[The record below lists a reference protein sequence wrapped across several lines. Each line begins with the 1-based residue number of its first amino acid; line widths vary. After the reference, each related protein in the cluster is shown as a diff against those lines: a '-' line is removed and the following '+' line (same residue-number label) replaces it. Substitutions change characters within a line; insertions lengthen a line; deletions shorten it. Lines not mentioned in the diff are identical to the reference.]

1 MKDRYFRLS
10 DNFREIIS
18 KVIEDKKIDT
28 MTLIP
33 TGWTNIVYEVKTD
46 DGSYFFRF
54 PRDEFWSRTIVK
66 DYEFTQYI
74 YGKTNFNTIK
84 LELFYDNERP
94 FSMHKKIEGTPL
106 AEKMNELNEEQI
118 TCISNEIAQ
127 FMNEIHNLD
136 YSKSKIFKTNN
147 IGLKL
152 KDFLDE
158 LLSFHITEEN
168 RQFWKMVPNAKEE
181 TNCLVHGDLNSSNIL
196 LDENN
201 HIAAIIDFGFAGY
214 GNKYDDI
221 ARIIG
226 RCPDTFR
233 DKIVNSYEECSNI
246 NLSEQILN
254 QNIETWNNID
264 NAYIDYMK
272 TIGIY

>member
-18 KVIEDKKIDT
+18 KVIADKKIDT

-168 RQFWKMVPNAKEE
+168 RQFWKMVPNVKEE

>member
-18 KVIEDKKIDT
+18 KVIADKKIDT

-136 YSKSKIFKTNN
+136 YSKSK
-147 IGLKL
+147 
-152 KDFLDE
+152 
-158 LLSFHITEEN
+158 
-168 RQFWKMVPNAKEE
+168 
-181 TNCLVHGDLNSSNIL
+181 
-196 LDENN
+196 
-201 HIAAIIDFGFAGY
+201 
-214 GNKYDDI
+214 
-221 ARIIG
+221 
-226 RCPDTFR
+226 
-233 DKIVNSYEECSNI
+233 EC
-246 NLSEQILN
+246 
-254 QNIETWNNID
+254 
-264 NAYIDYMK
+264 
-272 TIGIY
+272 